1 MSEFLALLGK
11 LFVTFFKI
19 GTFGFGGGY
28 GMISMIQFDV
38 VDSRKWMTNTEF
50 ADILAISQMTPG
62 PISINC
68 ATYVGYT
75 TSHSLATNPETSG
88 FMDPTWA
95 GIIGSC
101 FATFALCLPTI
112 IMMIGV
118 ILWLFKNK
126 ENKYVKHA
134 LSSLKPVVVG
144 LIFSAGVLMM
154 NGENFIDWVSV
165 IICAVVFVAT
175 YFFSLN
181 PIYLIILCGAFG
193 YIYY

>member
-1 MSEFLALLGK
+1 MSEFLILLGK

-19 GTFGFGGGY
+19 GAFGFGGGY

-38 VDSRKWMTNTEF
+38 VDSRKWMSSTEF
-50 ADILAISQMTPG
+50 ADILAVSQMTPG

-75 TSHSLATNPETSG
+75 ASHSLASTSEISNLLS
-88 FMDPTWA
+88 PTCA

-112 IMMIGV
+112 IMMVGV
-118 ILWLFKNK
+118 VLWLFKNK
-126 ENKYVKHA
+126 DNKFVKYA

-154 NGENFIDWVSV
+154 NGENFIDWISV
-165 IICAVVFVAT
+165 VICASVFVAT
-175 YFFSLN
+175 YFFKLN
-181 PIYLIILCGAFG
+181 PIYLIIFCGAFG